1 MSRAAVGDV
10 SGTGD
15 GGGIQVPT
23 NVAALVDLARRA
35 EPCEPGGRFLLGICG
50 PPGSGKSTI
59 AGRLGADLR
68 APVVPMDGF
77 HLTNAVL
84 DRIGLRDLKGAPQT
98 FDAKAFVAAV
108 AELREGRAMSWP
120 GFDRTIDEP
129 VDGAVSVSA
138 GAAVVIVEGNYLLL
152 TREPWARLRALL
164 DHVVYIDLDDDVR
177 VERLVARHVEFGRP
191 VDDARRFVESS
202 DEVNARLVTA
212 TRSRA
217 DSVIRMTG
225 DD

>member
-59 AGRLGADLR
+59 SGRLGADLG

-77 HLTNAVL
+77 HLTNAAL
-84 DRIGLRDLKGAPQT
+84 DRIGLRDVKGAPQT

-108 AELREGRAMSWP
+108 AELRAGLAELASWSTP
-120 GFDRTIDEP
+120 RRENRRSRDEP
-129 VDGAVSVSA
+129 IGSQGPGRLA
-138 GAAVVIVEGNYLLL
+138 GQ
-152 TREPWARLRALL
+152 
-164 DHVVYIDLDDDVR
+164 
-177 VERLVARHVEFGRP
+177 
-191 VDDARRFVESS
+191 S
-202 DEVNARLVTA
+202 
-212 TRSRA
+212 
-217 DSVIRMTG
+217 
-225 DD
+225 